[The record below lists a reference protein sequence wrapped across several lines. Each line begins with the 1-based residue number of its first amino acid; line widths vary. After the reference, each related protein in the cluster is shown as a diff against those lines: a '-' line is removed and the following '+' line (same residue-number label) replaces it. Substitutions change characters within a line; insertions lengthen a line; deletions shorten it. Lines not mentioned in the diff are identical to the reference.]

1 MKKDILIELI
11 NMLDD
16 FEAQQNNQQSYTL
29 QDFLGYMNTK
39 TLSIEFTT
47 RKIGGDKEQHLDQ
60 SRKETNSDTAILIT
74 FMYRYAK
81 YYIKKALLESRI
93 QTADEFAYLIT
104 LMTFDSLTKTEL
116 INKQV
121 MEKTSGI
128 EVIKRL
134 VKNGL
139 ITEYSDPSDG
149 RSIRVAI
156 TENGRQVI
164 LSVLPAMGQVSQI
177 VLGNLTT
184 TETSMLSFL
193 LNKLDH
199 FHYEIYSERRHE
211 SLDDLY
217 NQLSK

>member
-16 FEAQQNNQQSYTL
+16 FEAQQINQHSYTL
-29 QDFLGYMNTK
+29 HDFLGYMNTK
-39 TLSIEFTT
+39 TSPIDFTT

-60 SRKETNSDTAILIT
+60 SRKEANSDTAILIT

-81 YYIKKALLESRI
+81 YYIKKALSESRI

-139 ITEYSDPSDG
+139 VTEYSDPSDK

-164 LSVLPAMGQVSQI
+164 LSVLPAMGKVSQI
-177 VLGNLTT
+177 VLGNLSP
-184 TETSMLSFL
+184 TEISMLSFL
-193 LNKLDH
+193 LSKLDH
-199 FHYEIYSERRHE
+199 FHY
-211 SLDDLY
+211 
-217 NQLSK
+217 